1 MVKRWNSCSG
11 VAVELAFPGMKKVAW
26 SYGRAICSTP
36 TQKVQGPPGTMKTIA
51 EYQPFANCYGMSINE
66 FELLV
71 LFQSDCQIQS

>member
-1 MVKRWNSCSG
+1 MH
-11 VAVELAFPGMKKVAW
+11 P
-26 SYGRAICSTP
+26 RALRAAGNRRRP

-51 EYQPFANCYGMSINE
+51 EYQPFANRYGMSINE